1 MLMNTT
7 PSASPTPASAPTPLA
22 LADRIDRKVH
32 AALASASASLS
43 PVSLQLA
50 WLDWYAHLAISPG
63 RQGELLRLALEQ
75 TGRLSRY
82 LAARWSAGA
91 CASCV
96 TAPETDRR
104 FADPAWRQWPF
115 DVLQQSFLLTE
126 EWWAQATRG
135 LHGVS
140 RHHEDVVAFA
150 ARQWLD
156 VFSPGNFLS
165 TNPVVL
171 ERTRDSGGSNLL
183 LGARNAVD
191 DSLRALG
198 LAAPAPTG
206 FAPGE
211 TVAITPG
218 KVVLKNRLIE
228 LIQYAPSTGT
238 VRPEPVLIVPAWI
251 MKYYILDLSPHNSL
265 IKYLVDQGHTVFC
278 ISWKNPGREDADL
291 DMDDYVNLGVR
302 AALDAVCAV
311 IPKQQVHAT
320 GYCLGGTLLSI
331 VAAAMARDNDK
342 RLASLTLF
350 AAQVDFSEPGELA
363 LFIDD
368 AQVAWL
374 EDQMA
379 QTGYLTARQMAGA
392 FQMLNSY
399 DLLWSR
405 MVGEYL
411 MGERDTPNDLMAWN
425 ADATRMP
432 ARMHSQYLRRLFL
445 NNDLSAGHYR
455 VDDRPVALSRIRLP
469 VFCVGTVTDHVAPW
483 RSVYK
488 VHNEMVTDIIFVL
501 TSGGHNAG
509 IVSEPG
515 HPHRHFQ
522 MLERSADSAYLAPDD
537 WLAQAP
543 QHEGSWW
550 PAWCAWLDARS
561 GAKVKP
567 PRLGAPARGYPVKG
581 DAPGEYVKQ
590 S

>member
-7 PSASPTPASAPTPLA
+7 PTPPSTPLA
-22 LADRIDRKVH
+22 LADRIDGKVH

-75 TGRLSRY
+75 SSRLSHY
-82 LAARWSAGA
+82 VAARISAGA
-91 CASCV
+91 CTACV
-96 TAPETDRR
+96 DPPETDRR

-115 DVLQQSFLLTE
+115 DVLQQSFLLAE
-126 EWWAQATRG
+126 EWWAQATSG

-140 RHHEDVVAFA
+140 RHHEDVAAFA
-150 ARQWLD
+150 ARQCLD
-156 VFSPGNFLS
+156 VFSPGNFLP

-171 ERTRDSGGSNLL
+171 QRTRDSGGGNLL
-183 LGARNAVD
+183 LGARNAFD
-191 DSLRALG
+191 DGMRALG

-228 LIQYAPSTGT
+228 LIQYTPTTRT

-251 MKYYILDLSPHNSL
+251 MKYYILDLSPQNSL

-278 ISWKNPGREDADL
+278 ISWKNPGREEADL
-291 DMDDYVNLGVR
+291 DMDDYVNLGVH
-302 AALDAVCAV
+302 AALDAVCAIV
-311 IPKQQVHAT
+311 PKQRVHAT
-320 GYCLGGTLLSI
+320 GYCLGGTLLTI
-331 VAAAMARDNDK
+331 AAAAMARDGDA

-350 AAQVDFSEPGELA
+350 AAQVDFTEPGELA

-411 MGERDTPNDLMAWN
+411 MGDRDTPNDLMAWN

-445 NNDLSAGHYR
+445 DNDLAAGRYP
-455 VDDRPVALSRIRLP
+455 VDGRPVALSNIRQP

-488 VHNEMVTDIIFVL
+488 LHHEIVSDITFVL

-515 HPHRHFQ
+515 HPYRHFQ
-522 MLERSADSAYLAPDD
+522 MLERSADSAYVAPDE

-561 GAKVKP
+561 SAKAKP
-567 PRLGAPARGYPVKG
+567 PGLGAAKRGYAALA
-581 DAPGEYVKQ
+581 DAPGEYVKET
-590 S
+590 